1 MRTTKEHPTS
11 PFFIAKSFYKNRNLI
26 SQLTFRGVMGRYQ
39 GSMLGSLWSILNPIL
54 LLLIYTFVF
63 SKVFNVRWGTSTDGD
78 VLFAQ
83 MLFCGLI
90 AHGLLSEILT
100 SSPNL
105 ILSQP
110 NYVTKV
116 VFPLEILP
124 IVALNSAVFG
134 TLISMLIL
142 LYSLIIFNF
151 ELNWTVVLIPLV
163 IAPLVVLCLGVG
175 WILAAIGVF
184 IRDVGQLTG
193 FLSTILL
200 FMSPILYPLEAV
212 PEKYQPLLNY
222 SPLTLIIGELRKVV
236 ILGQLPDWYSLGIYM
251 GVAIAVCGFGFYLFQ
266 KLRSGFADVI

>member
-1 MRTTKEHPTS
+1 
-11 PFFIAKSFYKNRNLI
+11 
-26 SQLTFRGVMGRYQ
+26 MGRYQ